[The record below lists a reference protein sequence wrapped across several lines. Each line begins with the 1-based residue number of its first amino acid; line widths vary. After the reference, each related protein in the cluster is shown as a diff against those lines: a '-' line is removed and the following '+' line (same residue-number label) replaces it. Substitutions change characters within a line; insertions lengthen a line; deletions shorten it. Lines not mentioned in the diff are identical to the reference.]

1 MKGEIS
7 LLEVAGALTLAG
19 IASLLL
25 DFLVYANF
33 EFTGRGVW
41 IVATYGVLTF
51 VLVVAN
57 QTRRRR
63 RDRL

>member
-1 MKGEIS
+1 MKGDIS

-25 DFLVYANF
+25 DFLVFSYFN
-33 EFTGRGVW
+33 GRSVW
-41 IVATYGVLTF
+41 TVATYGVLTF
-51 VLVVAN
+51 VLIIAN